1 VLNLSGDERVTACLP
16 VRDLK
21 DENKMVFMVTRQ
33 GVVKKTALKAY
44 SNPRATGIIAIDLEK
59 GDELIDV
66 QITTGEDNI
75 LIATYKGMSIRFPE
89 KDVRSMGRNARGV
102 RGIRLGKDDFVIG
115 TSIAEDESTVLSVTE
130 NGYGKRTKVGEYRLQ
145 HRGGSGIINIKTTA
159 RNGNVVEMITVDDL
173 DEIVVVAT
181 DGIVM
186 RTSVKD
192 IRTIGR
198 NTQGVRIMKPRD
210 GAKVSAVA
218 RAVAAEKEEI
228 ITEEAGGGDA

>member
-1 VLNLSGDERVTACLP
+1 
-16 VRDLK
+16 
-21 DENKMVFMVTRQ
+21 M
-33 GVVKKTALKAY
+33 
-44 SNPRATGIIAIDLEK
+44 GIIAIDLEK

-66 QITTGEDNI
+66 QITSGEDNI

-102 RGIRLGKDDFVIG
+102 RGIRLGNDDFVIG
-115 TSIAEDESTVLSVTE
+115 TSIAADESTVLSVTE
-130 NGYGKRTKVGEYRLQ
+130 NGFGKRTQVGEYRLQ

-159 RNGNVVEMITVDDL
+159 RNGNVVEMLTVDDL

-198 NTQGVRIMKPRD
+198 NTQGVRIMKPRE
-210 GAKVSAVA
+210 GAKISAVA
-218 RAVAAEKEEI
+218 RAVAEEKEEI
-228 ITEEAGGGDA
+228 ITEEAGGDA